1 MLWTLFVWFVQ
12 RNQMNKLKHSIEM
25 SKTVFQIE
33 TEQTELDQ
41 FFFSTQPCQAFL
53 WKRICGTS
61 RKSCTF
67 ELFETI
73 LEIATTSATFWM
85 LFSPFPLCP
94 LFLFRFCVRF
104 GSVLFVSDF
113 KYHTHFE
120 CEFLTN
126 KITCFPNENEE
137 KIWNENKKKLLT
149 QALKVNC
156 RPYSERDQ
164 C

>member
-1 MLWTLFVWFVQ
+1 MKCQKQFSNQNRTNGVGSDFYFNAAVSNIFMGEHMLYIKK
-12 RNQMNKLKHSIEM
+12 KLY
-25 SKTVFQIE
+25 V
-33 TEQTELDQ
+33 
-41 FFFSTQPCQAFL
+41 
-53 WKRICGTS
+53 GV
-61 RKSCTF
+61 
-67 ELFETI
+67 FETI

-85 LFSPFPLCP
+85 LFSRFPLCP
-94 LFLFRFCVRF
+94 LFLFCVRF

-113 KYHTHFE
+113 KYHIHFE

-137 KIWNENKKKLLT
+137 KIWNEKKKLLT